1 MKKVINYKVE
11 GEQWTNAQDKAF
23 EKLNK
28 TAKIDGFRPGHA
40 PKNMFIKKTFL
51 AINIIPISCIASI

>member
-28 TAKIDGFRPGHA
+28 NEEQELENASKIR
-40 PKNMFIKKTFL
+40 
-51 AINIIPISCIASI
+51 